1 MEIMKLKNTLTEKYV
16 YNTSRASWICGETK
30 VKHLSH
36 QSLRVEGKK
45 NKGKIILKIKWLKT
59 LQICQKT
66 KIYRFKRLNES

>member
-36 QSLRVEGKK
+36 QSLRGEGKK
-45 NKGKIILKIKWLKT
+45 NKGKIILKIIMVENFANLSKDKNI
-59 LQICQKT
+59 QI
-66 KIYRFKRLNES
+66 